1 MSLFISFE
9 GIDGCGKTTQ
19 IQSLTAYLQDRGFEV
34 LSLREPGGTDL
45 GESIRDLLL
54 TQTNAEMSARAEL
67 LLFMASRSEL
77 CEKLIRPALAQGKVV
92 ICDRYIDSSVAYQ
105 GIGRGLGQD
114 VVQVLNR
121 FATESLAPDLTFL
134 LDLPLAEAERRR
146 QQRPTGQDRMEIAG
160 DVFLDRVR
168 QAFLTLAEAEPR
180 RIRVLNGCLTP
191 EELQAQI
198 RNIIGG
204 YLHETD
210 LCHNF

>member
-67 LLFMASRSEL
+67 LLFMASRAEL

-180 RIRVLNGCLTP
+180 RIRVLNGCLTL